1 MIEVNRAKRS
11 PSNIRKS
18 RKIMVAGGEY
28 AGQAWN
34 SLAANRT
41 NNRTQQ
47 KACIGQVIETD
58 LKWVRFTG
66 IMATNH

>member
-34 SLAANRT
+34 SLVMHVMQWLIARKSAWND
-41 NNRTQQ
+41 
-47 KACIGQVIETD
+47 IEA
-58 LKWVRFTG
+58 
-66 IMATNH
+66 M